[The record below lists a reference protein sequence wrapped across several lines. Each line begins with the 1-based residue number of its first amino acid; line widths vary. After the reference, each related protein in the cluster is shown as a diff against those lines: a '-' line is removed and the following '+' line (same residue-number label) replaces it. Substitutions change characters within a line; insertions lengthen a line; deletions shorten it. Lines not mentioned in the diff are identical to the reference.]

1 LLPTR
6 ENHRRLQ
13 SDILKPWN
21 DPENQK
27 FTKILD
33 SSYYKIHDDLP
44 LPICSAKIN
53 PENNSFYRDLLN
65 DKYLSLS
72 KGSENFKFKV
82 RNIHEDLI
90 FKNEDDMYK
99 LDSQIE
105 MFRKCI
111 DIL

>member
-1 LLPTR
+1 MLPTR

-21 DPENQK
+21 DLENQK
-27 FTKILD
+27 FT
-33 SSYYKIHDDLP
+33 KIHDDLP
-44 LPICSAKIN
+44 LPICSAKVN
-53 PENNSFYRDLLN
+53 PKNNSFYRDLLN

-111 DIL
+111 EIL

>member
-1 LLPTR
+1 M
-6 ENHRRLQ
+6 
-13 SDILKPWN
+13 
-21 DPENQK
+21 
-27 FTKILD
+27 
-33 SSYYKIHDDLP
+33 
-44 LPICSAKIN
+44 
-53 PENNSFYRDLLN
+53 LN

-82 RNIHEDLI
+82 RNVHEDLI